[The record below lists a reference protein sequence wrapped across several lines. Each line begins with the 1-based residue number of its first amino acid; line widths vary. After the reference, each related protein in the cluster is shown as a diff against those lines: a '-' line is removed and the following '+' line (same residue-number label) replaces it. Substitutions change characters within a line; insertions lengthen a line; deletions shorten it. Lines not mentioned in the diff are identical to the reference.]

1 MRLVLGGLVGALAF
15 TLAAC
20 GSNGSPTP
28 SPTPTPT
35 PTPTGTPTPAPAPT
49 DITFTTSEAGL
60 QYTTENGI
68 QLVANTAAVA
78 PAMGTVFRF
87 TPNQGGYTY
96 VLQNGSVV
104 PSASESIV
112 FPVSSIKDCA
122 RATLCFGNGFV
133 HQQVDAAASSYFL
146 SRFIPGSTSGG
157 LLLGY
162 STFGALEE
170 SVAGGGRR
178 LVDLRPF
185 AYGVATP
192 ATGTNAIPTTGT
204 HTYNGLVIGQ
214 ATGNKPAGLATASNI
229 YQLTGTLQVVANH
242 AAKTATIKLTL
253 NATPTGCSPCAAA
266 APLTYDGTGTL
277 AAGIASFTLP
287 GGGTARFFMAGPLA
301 AEIAGSFTLT
311 ATDPKEAAVTMTLAG
326 SGAGKR

>member
-1 MRLVLGGLVGALAF
+1 MRLLFGGMVGALAF
-15 TLAAC
+15 TLAGC
-20 GSNGSPTP
+20 GSSGSPTP

-35 PTPTGTPTPAPAPT
+35 GTPTPTPTPT
-49 DITFTTSEAGL
+49 DVTFTTSEAGL

-78 PAMGTVFRF
+78 PAMGTVFRY

-104 PSASESIV
+104 PTASESIL
-112 FPVSSIKDCA
+112 FPVASIKDCGA
-122 RATLCFGNGFV
+122 PRTTLCFGSGFV

-146 SRFIPGSTSGG
+146 SRFIPGSSNAG
-157 LLLGY
+157 LLLNH
-162 STFGALEE
+162 SAFGILEE
-170 SVAGGGRR
+170 SAAGGGRR

-192 ATGTNAIPTTGT
+192 ATGTTGIPTTGT
-204 HTYNGLVIGQ
+204 HTFNGLAVGQ
-214 ATGNKPAGLATASNI
+214 ATGNKPAGLTTPSNI

-242 AAKTATIKLTL
+242 AAATATIKLTL
-253 NATPTGCSPCAAA
+253 TATPTGCSPCDAAV
-266 APLTYDGTGTL
+266 PLTFDGTGTL
-277 AAGIASFTLP
+277 AAGVASFTLP
-287 GGGTARFFMAGPLA
+287 GGGTARFFMAGPSA

-311 ATDPKEAAVTMTLAG
+311 VADPKEAAVTMTLAG
-326 SGAGKR
+326 SGAGRR

>member
-1 MRLVLGGLVGALAF
+1 MRLVLGAVAGALAV
-15 TLAAC
+15 TLAGC
-20 GSNGSPTP
+20 GSSGSPTP

-35 PTPTGTPTPAPAPT
+35 TTPTPSPTPTPT
-49 DITFTTSEAGL
+49 DVTFTTSEAGL

-68 QLVANTAAVA
+68 QLVANTAAIA
-78 PAMGTVFRF
+78 PAMGTVFSY

-104 PSASESIV
+104 PTASESIV

-146 SRFIPGSTSGG
+146 SRFIAGSSNAG
-157 LLLGY
+157 LLLVHA
-162 STFGALEE
+162 TFGILEE
-170 SVAGGGRR
+170 SVVGGGRR

-185 AYGVATP
+185 AYGVVTP
-192 ATGTNAIPTTGT
+192 ATGTTGVPTTGT
-204 HTYNGLVIGQ
+204 NTFNGFVVGQ
-214 ATGNKPAGLATASNI
+214 ATGNKPAGLTTASNI
-229 YQLTGTLQVVANH
+229 YQLSGALQVVANY
-242 AAKTATIKLTL
+242 AAATATLKLTL
-253 NATPTGCSPCAAA
+253 SATPTGCSPCGAAV
-266 APLTYDGTGTL
+266 PLTFDGTGTL
-277 AAGIASFTLP
+277 AAGVASFTLP
-287 GGGTARFFMAGPLA
+287 GGGTARFFLAGPSA

-311 ATDPKEAAVTMTLAG
+311 AADPNEAAVTMTLAG

>member
-1 MRLVLGGLVGALAF
+1 MRLVLGVMVGALAF
-15 TLAAC
+15 TLAGC

-35 PTPTGTPTPAPAPT
+35 PTSTPTPTPTPT
-49 DITFTTSEAGL
+49 DVTFTTSEAGL

-68 QLVANTAAVA
+68 QLVANTASIP
-78 PAMGTVFRF
+78 PAMGTVFRY
-87 TPNQGGYTY
+87 TPSQGGYTY

-104 PSASESIV
+104 PSASESIL

-122 RATLCFGNGFV
+122 RATLCFGDAFV

-146 SRFIPGSTSGG
+146 SRFIPGSSSGG
-157 LLLGY
+157 LLLVY
-162 STFGALEE
+162 ATFGALEE
-170 SVAGGGRR
+170 SVVGGGRR

-185 AYGVATP
+185 AYGVATA
-192 ATGTNAIPTTGT
+192 ATGANGIPTTGT
-204 HTYNGLVIGQ
+204 HTFNGLVIGQ

-242 AAKTATIKLTL
+242 AAATATIKLTL
-253 NATPTGCSPCAAA
+253 NATPTGCSPCGAAV
-266 APLTYDGTGTL
+266 PLTYNGTGTL

-287 GGGTARFFMAGPLA
+287 GGGTARFFLAGPSA
-301 AEIAGSFTLT
+301 AEIAGSFVLT
-311 ATDPKEAAVTMTLAG
+311 AADPNEAAVTMTLAG
-326 SGAGKR
+326 SAAGKR